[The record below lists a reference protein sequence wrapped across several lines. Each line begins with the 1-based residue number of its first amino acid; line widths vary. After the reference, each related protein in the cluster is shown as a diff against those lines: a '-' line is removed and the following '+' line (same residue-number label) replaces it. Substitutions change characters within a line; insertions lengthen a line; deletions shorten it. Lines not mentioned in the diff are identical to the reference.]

1 MLVTVA
7 VIGYFGYHYGSIL
20 LAGFKSAKASISSQ
34 TPVQDPGYPIDV
46 DGQAPTNQ
54 VQADTEVVTEEVF
67 KPTSAKLVAVGDNLM
82 HRSCTLSAKNVDGT
96 YDFTKH
102 FANMADIFK
111 AADLAV
117 ISQDTVLGGIEL
129 GATSTETG
137 IFNTA
142 VELADGMAD
151 AGINVVLAANNHIM
165 DEGSAGL
172 NTMMSYF
179 STKYPNIT
187 LLGVNNSREAKDEPV
202 YVETNNIKI
211 AMINYSYGSNQ
222 TADLD
227 ASPYLLNQYDE
238 DWLSDILK
246 QAREEADFIIAFPF
260 WGEQNSMDY
269 TQEQERQAQFLA
281 DNGVDLI
288 IGSYPHVVEPVKWI
302 TAENG
307 DRTLVYYSLGNFQS
321 IQNTVENMLGG
332 QANVTISKEE
342 DGTHISDYS
351 LDFVVTHY
359 EQRESSEYYD
369 IVTTYP
375 LADYT
380 SDLAARHGMSV
391 SGNEEF
397 NLASLQGLSSQILS
411 KCDLDESKEQDA
423 SKDELTDESTDE
435 STDGEN

>member
-82 HRSCTLSAKNVDGT
+82 HRSCTLSAKTADGT

-332 QANVTISKEE
+332 QANITISKEE

-397 NLASLQGLSSQILS
+397 DLASLQGLSSQILS

-423 SKDELTDESTDE
+423 LKDELTDELTDESTD
-435 STDGEN
+435 GEN